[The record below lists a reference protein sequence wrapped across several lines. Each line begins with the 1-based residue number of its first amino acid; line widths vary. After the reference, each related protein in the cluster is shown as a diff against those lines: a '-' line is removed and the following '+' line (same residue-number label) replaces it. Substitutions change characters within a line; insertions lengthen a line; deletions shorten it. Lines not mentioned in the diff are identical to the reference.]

1 MVVSNKAKRLPTI
14 CAVKA
19 LPRTRKVNITWSNGR
34 STLIDLRAFINYFK
48 TLVPLDNYANF
59 KRVAVGEDGHEIT
72 WGGDMSIAA
81 STLRRLVIEQ
91 SQVL

>member
-1 MVVSNKAKRLPTI
+1 MTNKAKRLPTI
-14 CAVKA
+14 CAVKP

-34 STLIDLRAFINYFK
+34 STLIDLCTFVGHFK
-48 TLVPLDNYANF
+48 ILVPLEDYANF
-59 KRVAVGEDGHEIT
+59 KRVAVGEYGQEIT